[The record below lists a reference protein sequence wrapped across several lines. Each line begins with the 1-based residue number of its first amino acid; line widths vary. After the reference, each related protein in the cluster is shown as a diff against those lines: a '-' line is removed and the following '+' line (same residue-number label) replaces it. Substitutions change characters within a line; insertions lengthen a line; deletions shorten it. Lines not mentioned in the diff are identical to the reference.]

1 MVNAYMDGGSYLTE
15 EGLYGGAYLQDLDE
29 DGIDDFTPVND
40 PTIWDS
46 HRRWRI
52 GFGFEF

>member
-1 MVNAYMDGGSYLTE
+1 MTNASMDSGSYLTE
-15 EGLYGGAYLQDLDE
+15 TGKYGGAYLQDINE

-40 PTIWDS
+40 PTIWYA
-46 HRRWRI
+46 RKTWRI